1 MSAGDRTISD
11 RFVDAW
17 TTGELGFFWLFGEW
31 LRDGFVLVVSTSISM
46 SWTEPLVA
54 EDGALVVEALVVAV
68 VVTDSL
74 EFGTLIAAEVV

>member
-1 MSAGDRTISD
+1 
-11 RFVDAW
+11 
-17 TTGELGFFWLFGEW
+17 
-31 LRDGFVLVVSTSISM
+31 M